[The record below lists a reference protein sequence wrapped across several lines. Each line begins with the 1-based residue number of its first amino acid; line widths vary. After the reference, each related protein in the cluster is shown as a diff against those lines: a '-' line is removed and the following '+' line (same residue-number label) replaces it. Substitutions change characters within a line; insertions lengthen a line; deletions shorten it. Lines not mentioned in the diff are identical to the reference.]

1 MTLHKEIDVIC
12 VFNRG
17 KRPVPRKFKITYN
30 NGDVQTVTVD
40 QVNRIEQET
49 PLGLH
54 TIVYSCTSEV
64 NGVLVDYIIRY
75 YVKEM
80 RWELYRTAV

>member
-1 MTLHKEIDVIC
+1 MILHKEIDVVC
-12 VFNRG
+12 VFYRG
-17 KRPVPRKFKITYN
+17 KQPAPRKFKITYN

-40 QVNRIEQET
+40 QIRRVENET

-54 TIVYSCTSEV
+54 TIVYACTSEV
-64 NGVLVDYIIRY
+64 NGVLIDYVIRY

-80 RWELYRTAV
+80 RWELYRSTS